1 MSKYLHPFS
10 QSNIRFQEGR
20 LGLPGGVRG
29 SPSLGPFWFARWLD
43 SSRYYPGSCPPGLG
57 DDLYKRLPSDP
68 SSKPLVVVA
77 RLGKLGSID
86 ANRRTL
92 SAELQGVAIDDY
104 WGLLSERREREI
116 RRRRRPAANNR
127 RTIQRRLVGRRAG
140 SCYQR
145 GDSAMAATT
154 IEATAL
160 EAVGVEAVGVEEAV
174 AMEEAMWSREK
185 IVREI
190 VGYVVTWRISV
201 VLIAHRWW
209 VWR

>member
-1 MSKYLHPFS
+1 
-10 QSNIRFQEGR
+10 
-20 LGLPGGVRG
+20 
-29 SPSLGPFWFARWLD
+29 
-43 SSRYYPGSCPPGLG
+43 
-57 DDLYKRLPSDP
+57 
-68 SSKPLVVVA
+68 
-77 RLGKLGSID
+77 
-86 ANRRTL
+86 
-92 SAELQGVAIDDY
+92 
-104 WGLLSERREREI
+104 
-116 RRRRRPAANNR
+116 
-127 RTIQRRLVGRRAG
+127 
-140 SCYQR
+140 
-145 GDSAMAATT
+145 MAATT